1 MGWHGALTAD
11 TEWSGEVLVD
21 GDLLIPQGKL
31 LRIHAGTKVRFA
43 PKPAWSCAVFRSAP
57 EGWPIETTR
66 RELCDIVVQGRL
78 EILGAVGASISL
90 GTPEEPWGGLCFL
103 GQGRGRLRQVRIAGA
118 RETSLQALDDARI
131 DCVGCLMRDSEKGLW
146 AMGLARVRF
155 ISGEIAAERWGA
167 ICCEGAQVR
176 LERSL
181 LRGGEQGC
189 SASGWALVELA
200 GCRFEGQVES
210 AVCALDHGWVRMTD
224 CVSSIPPTR
233 LNQARIDALNASTL

>member
-1 MGWHGALTAD
+1 M
-11 TEWSGEVLVD
+11 
-21 GDLLIPQGKL
+21 
-31 LRIHAGTKVRFA
+31 
-43 PKPAWSCAVFRSAP
+43 
-57 EGWPIETTR
+57 
-66 RELCDIVVQGRL
+66 
-78 EILGAVGASISL
+78 
-90 GTPEEPWGGLCFL
+90 
-103 GQGRGRLRQVRIAGA
+103 
-118 RETSLQALDDARI
+118 
-131 DCVGCLMRDSEKGLW
+131 MRDSEKGLW

-167 ICCEGAQVR
+167 ICCEGSQVR

-189 SASGWALVELA
+189 SASGWSLVDLT
-200 GCRFEGQVES
+200 GCRFEGQTES